1 MEGEC
6 RSCLFMGYSLHLQMP
21 FNRTGISIWVTTI
34 WVLLTLMREFLAVL
48 LLQKMYVSH
57 NLDVM
62 DCLQIVNP
70 GKPSL
75 RLPSSN
81 LVRSCVTKDPLYPV
95 AAGTWYLRIVAN
107 SKQSHT
113 LQTYNKHGSAHV
125 SIIILKDKETRKS
138 LMYKLLRRRHEREE

>member
-1 MEGEC
+1 M
-6 RSCLFMGYSLHLQMP
+6 S
-21 FNRTGISIWVTTI
+21 
-34 WVLLTLMREFLAVL
+34 L
-48 LLQKMYVSH
+48 LLIYGIFTTSIDAIQSNWDIYLGNNHLGAANSDERVFSRFTTTEDVYVSH